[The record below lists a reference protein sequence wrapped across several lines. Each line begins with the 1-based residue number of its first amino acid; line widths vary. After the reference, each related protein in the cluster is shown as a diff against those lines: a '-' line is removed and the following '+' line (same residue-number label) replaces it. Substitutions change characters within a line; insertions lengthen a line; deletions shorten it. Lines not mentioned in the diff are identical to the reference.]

1 VSANDPLAHADA
13 EAAAGGD
20 APEPRR
26 PIVDLEH
33 VSRIYR
39 TGGVEVGALRDV
51 ELTVAA
57 GEFVAVVGPSGSGKS
72 TLMHIV
78 GCLDRPTSGA
88 YRLAGQPTAELDDDA
103 LAQVRSRRIGFVFQT
118 YNLLPRTSALENVAT
133 PLLYQGVRRGERLA
147 RAREALEHLGLGARL
162 SHEPTQ
168 LSGGEQQRVAI
179 ARAIVTEPELVLAD
193 EPTGNLDS
201 HQGAEVLGMFQALH
215 RTGRTVLL
223 ITHEPAVAQL
233 AERQVHMR
241 DGRLVA

>member
-1 VSANDPLAHADA
+1 VSPNDPLAGSDV
-13 EAAAGGD
+13 EAAARGA
-20 APEPRR
+20 APEQRR
-26 PIVDLEH
+26 AIVDLEH

-88 YRLAGQPTAELDDDA
+88 YRLAGRPTAELDDDA

-133 PLLYQGVRRGERLA
+133 PLLYQGVPRGERLA
-147 RAREALEHLGLGARL
+147 RARETLEHLGLGARL

-179 ARAIVTEPELVLAD
+179 ARAFVTEPELVLAD

-201 HQGAEVLGMFQALH
+201 HQGAEVLAMFQALH

>member
-1 VSANDPLAHADA
+1 MSANDPLASSDA
-13 EAAAGGD
+13 EAAAGAD
-20 APEPRR
+20 APRQRR

-51 ELTVAA
+51 ELSVAA

-88 YRLAGQPTAELDDDA
+88 YRLAGQPTTELDDDA

-162 SHEPTQ
+162 AHEPTQ

-201 HQGAEVLGMFQALH
+201 HQGAEVLAMFQALH
-215 RTGRTVLL
+215 TTGRTVLL
-223 ITHEPAVAQL
+223 ITHEPAVAEL
-233 AERQVHMR
+233 ADRQVHMR